1 MASKQSDRNEAILS
15 VRSEKIMPPA
25 IEMAA
30 WEQKDVGTWLTAIG
44 FEHHVENFVKAGIS
58 GKHLEMLTD
67 EHLKE

>member
-1 MASKQSDRNEAILS
+1 
-15 VRSEKIMPPA
+15 MPPA

-30 WEQKDVGTWLTAIG
+30 WQQKDVGTWLTAIG